1 MTAEPQTF
9 ANHKRI
15 DPWFHYAGLGL
26 GLVVFVLAGVHVCRG
41 LGGINQ
47 LLISVLLLVILMRV
61 RTYGL
66 RVQDRVIRLEETLRM
81 QVILPEALRSRIQEL
96 RTGQLVAL
104 RFASDGELAAR
115 MEETLKEGLTATA
128 IKQRIQTWRPDNNLR
143 V

>member
-1 MTAEPQTF
+1 
-9 ANHKRI
+9 
-15 DPWFHYAGLGL
+15 
-26 GLVVFVLAGVHVCRG
+26 
-41 LGGINQ
+41 
-47 LLISVLLLVILMRV
+47 MRV